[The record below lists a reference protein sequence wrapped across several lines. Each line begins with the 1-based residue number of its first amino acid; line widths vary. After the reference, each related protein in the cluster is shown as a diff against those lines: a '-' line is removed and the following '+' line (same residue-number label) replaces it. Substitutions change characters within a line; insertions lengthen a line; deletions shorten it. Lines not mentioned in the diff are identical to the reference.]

1 MEDYH
6 TKQTTVKMLDSDD
19 ENDQIEIEK
28 NKKLIRMNQRASPN
42 YGNINPKVRKT
53 NTILQWHFDK
63 FDARPTSSEKSGG

>member
-28 NKKLIRMNQRASPN
+28 NKKLIRMNQRAGPN

-53 NTILQWHFDK
+53 NTIL
-63 FDARPTSSEKSGG
+63 